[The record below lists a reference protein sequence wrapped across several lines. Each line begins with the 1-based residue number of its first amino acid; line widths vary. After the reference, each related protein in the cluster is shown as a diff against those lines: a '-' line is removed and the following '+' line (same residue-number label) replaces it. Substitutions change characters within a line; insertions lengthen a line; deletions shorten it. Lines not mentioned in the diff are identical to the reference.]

1 MRLAGETYS
10 NGGRE
15 RTEVAKYGESASVRV
30 CALGVCGVG
39 EEEGELGQ

>member
-15 RTEVAKYGESASVRV
+15 RTEVTKYGESACVR
-30 CALGVCGVG
+30 VCGVG
-39 EEEGELGQ
+39 EEEGEVGQ